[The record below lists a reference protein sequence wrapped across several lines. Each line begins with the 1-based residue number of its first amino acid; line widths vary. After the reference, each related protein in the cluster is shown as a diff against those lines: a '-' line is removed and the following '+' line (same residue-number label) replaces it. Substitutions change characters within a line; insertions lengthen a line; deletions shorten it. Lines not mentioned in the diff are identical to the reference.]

1 MLNRAL
7 CLSVLVAGAACG
19 DSAVETGAGPG
30 ALDAGTSSVDAH
42 APADASGG
50 GPGGDAA
57 SEAAPKAL
65 GSIFVIPLENK
76 PSAQIYGNTT
86 DAPYLNALLPSAAHA
101 TKFADEL
108 PRLDSEPHYVW
119 MEAGTNVF
127 ADVSFTTDDPPT
139 ASHSTASKAHLV
151 TQLEAAGIS
160 WMSYQEDMKAG
171 TCPIVATGFYAP
183 KHDPF
188 VFFQDVV
195 GSPPS
200 ATNPFCIAHHK
211 PYSALADDLR
221 TGNMARFVFVT
232 PNLCHDMHGG
242 ATCPQGTADPPNIKA
257 GDAWLKQEL
266 PAILAYAA
274 AHDSVVFLTWDEG
287 DASNLIPFF
296 ALGAHV
302 KAGATSTVAYSH
314 SSLLKSIEQMLG
326 VPVLP
331 TVAGANDLGD
341 LFDTGQVPILH

>member
-1 MLNRAL
+1 MPNRAL
-7 CLSVLVAGAACG
+7 WLSILVAGAACS
-19 DSAVETGAGPG
+19 DSAANSDPG
-30 ALDAGTSSVDAH
+30 VALDAGSSPVDARPSGD
-42 APADASGG
+42 AQPGPGADA
-50 GPGGDAA
+50 AA
-57 SEAAPKAL
+57 EAAPKAL

-86 DAPYLNALLPSAAHA
+86 DAPYLNTLLATGAHA

-127 ADVSFTTDDPPT
+127 SDVSFTTDDPPT
-139 ASHSTASKAHLV
+139 ASHSTASKAHLA
-151 TQLEAAGIS
+151 TQLETAGIS
-160 WMSYQEDMKAG
+160 WMSYQEDIKAG
-171 TCPIVATGFYAP
+171 TCPIAATGFYAP

-200 ATNPFCIAHHK
+200 AANPFCIAHHK

-266 PAILAYAA
+266 PAILAYAT
-274 AHDSVVFLTWDEG
+274 AHESVVFLTWDEG
-287 DASNLIPFF
+287 DASNLIPFY

-314 SSLLKSIEQMLG
+314 SSLLKSIERMLG

-331 TVAGANDLGD
+331 TVAAANDLGA
-341 LFDTGQVPILH
+341 LFDGGQLPVLR